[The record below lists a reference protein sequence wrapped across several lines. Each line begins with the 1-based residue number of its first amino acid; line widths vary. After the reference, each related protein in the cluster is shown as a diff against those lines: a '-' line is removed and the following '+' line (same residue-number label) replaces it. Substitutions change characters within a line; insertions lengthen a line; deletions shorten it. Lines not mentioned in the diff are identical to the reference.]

1 MNKKTLIA
9 AVTLVLGM
17 ATLFISCEADAF
29 HDNTQDGS
37 AGLIKDVDVDA
48 PNVELPSSSSG
59 EMGYCVLPSGTCLQY
74 TEDNCDNAN
83 GDFVTTCPATNNS
96 SSSTSSSSGTSVEY
110 VNCYISSMS
119 ECLDSSN
126 KITAAGCTNV
136 SGTVVASCDG
146 Y

>member
-17 ATLFISCEADAF
+17 ATLFISCEADSF
-29 HDNTQDGS
+29 HNNTQDGS
-37 AGLIKDVDVDA
+37 AGLIKDVDVDE

-74 TEDNCDNAN
+74 TEDNCDNVN
-83 GDFVTTCPATNNS
+83 GDFVTKCPTTNKS
-96 SSSTSSSSGTSVEY
+96 SSSTSSSSSGTTAEYVSCYVSSVE
-110 VNCYISSMS
+110 CYGPS
-119 ECLDSSN
+119 EG
-126 KITAAGCTNV
+126 ITAAICTV
-136 SGTVVASCDG
+136 YSGTVVASCDG